1 MLKLSGF
8 IGALGIVAAIAA
20 APPPGSLS
28 YSTEPGVANF
38 LTAVNTISDELKQLH
53 AEKKLSP
60 HDFHFASLA
69 KFSNPGNSAVLAKA
83 IQKNATQ
90 IHELR
95 EELSRDATI
104 GPIIAKAG
112 ITAEQIVAV
121 DVQPGA
127 EITVYYQ

>member
-20 APPPGSLS
+20 APPPSSLS
-28 YSTEPGVANF
+28 YSTEPGIANF
-38 LTAVNTISDELKQLH
+38 LTAVNTINDELKQLH

-60 HDFHFASLA
+60 NDFHFANLA
-69 KFSNPGNSAVLAKA
+69 KFTNPGNSAVLTKA
-83 IQKNATQ
+83 IQKNAAQ

-121 DVQPGA
+121 DVQPGSGV
-127 EITVYYQ
+127 TVYYQ

>member
-1 MLKLSGF
+1 MLKLSGLV
-8 IGALGIVAAIAA
+8 GVLGLAAAIAA
-20 APPPGSLS
+20 APPPSSLS
-28 YSTEPGVANF
+28 YSTEPGIANF
-38 LTAVNTISDELKQLH
+38 LTAVSNISDEVKLMH

-60 HDFHFASLA
+60 NDFHFANLA
-69 KFSNPGNSAVLAKA
+69 KFTNPGNSAVLAKA
-83 IQKNATQ
+83 IQKNAAQ

-95 EELSRDATI
+95 EELTRDATI

-112 ITAEQIVAV
+112 ISAEQIVAL

>member
-1 MLKLSGF
+1 MLNLGAF
-8 IGALGIVAAIAA
+8 IGAIGLAATIAA
-20 APPPGSLS
+20 APPPGELS

-38 LTAVNTISDELKQLH
+38 LTAVNTINDELKQLH
-53 AEKKLSP
+53 AEKKISP
-60 HDFHFASLA
+60 NDFHFANLA
-69 KFSNPGNSAVLAKA
+69 KFINPGNSAVLAKA
-83 IQKNATQ
+83 IQKNAPQ

-95 EELSRDATI
+95 EELTRDATI

-121 DVQPGA
+121 DVQPGG

>member
-1 MLKLSGF
+1 MPKLSGF
-8 IGALGIVAAIAA
+8 LGALGIVAAIAA

-38 LTAVNTISDELKQLH
+38 LTAVNTINDELKQLH
-53 AEKKLSP
+53 AEKKISP
-60 HDFHFASLA
+60 NDFHFASLA
-69 KFSNPGNSAVLAKA
+69 KFTNPGNAAVLAKA
-83 IQKNATQ
+83 IQKNDHA

-95 EELSRDATI
+95 EELGRDPTI

-112 ITAEQIVAV
+112 ITAEQIIAV
-121 DVQPGA
+121 DVQPGS

>member
-8 IGALGIVAAIAA
+8 IGAVGIAAAIAA
-20 APPPGSLS
+20 APPPGTLS
-28 YSTEPGVANF
+28 YSNEPGVANF

-53 AEKKLSP
+53 AEKKISP
-60 HDFHFASLA
+60 NDFHFANLA
-69 KFSNPGNSAVLAKA
+69 KFTNPGNSAVLANA
-83 IQKNATQ
+83 IQKHAAQ

-95 EELSRDATI
+95 EELTRDATI

-112 ITAEQIVAV
+112 ISGDQIVAI

-127 EITVYYQ
+127 AITVYYQ